1 MDDKTKVKVDIDII
15 LSTEQAIN
23 RYNLLKKELKNKE
36 DHALS
41 EFIEES
47 AELVESLQ
55 TGKPVEQLE
64 LKYFLEDL
72 TTFWDE
78 SQEEKK

>member
-1 MDDKTKVKVDIDII
+1 MNDKTSVKVDIDII
-15 LSTEQAIN
+15 LSAEQAIN
-23 RYNLLKKELKNKE
+23 RYNLLKKELQNKE

-41 EFIEES
+41 EFVKES

-55 TGKPVEQLE
+55 TGEPIEQDE

-72 TTFWDE
+72 TTFWE
-78 SQEEKK
+78 AS

>member
-1 MDDKTKVKVDIDII
+1 MGDKTEVKVDIDII

-23 RYNLLKKELKNKE
+23 RYNLLKKELENKE

-55 TGKPVEQLE
+55 TGEPIEQDE

-72 TTFWDE
+72 TTFWE
-78 SQEEKK
+78 AMLI

>member
-1 MDDKTKVKVDIDII
+1 MKKMNDKTSVKVDIDII
-15 LSTEQAIN
+15 LSAEQAIN
-23 RYNLLKKELKNKE
+23 RYNLLKKELQNKE

-41 EFIEES
+41 EFVKES

-55 TGKPVEQLE
+55 TGEPIEQDE

-72 TTFWDE
+72 TTFWE
-78 SQEEKK
+78 AMLI

>member
-1 MDDKTKVKVDIDII
+1 MKKMNDKTLVKVDIDII
-15 LSTEQAIN
+15 LSAEQAIN
-23 RYNLLKKELKNKE
+23 RYNLLKKELQNKE

-41 EFIEES
+41 EFVKES

-55 TGKPVEQLE
+55 TGEPIEQDE

-72 TTFWDE
+72 TTFWE
-78 SQEEKK
+78 AMLI

>member
-1 MDDKTKVKVDIDII
+1 MKKMNDKTSVKVDIDII
-15 LSTEQAIN
+15 LSAEQAIN
-23 RYNLLKKELKNKE
+23 RYNLFKKELQNKE

-41 EFIEES
+41 EFVKES

-55 TGKPVEQLE
+55 TGEPIEQDE

-72 TTFWDE
+72 TTFWE
-78 SQEEKK
+78 AMLI